1 MWSFVKALKRF
12 IIEEEPKPKTTSSN
26 LQPPQNQPAPPRVPP
41 EAGSAKSGPTVVTVN
56 ANPVADFSAMYK
68 SLGIANLPFTA
79 EQILQM
85 RDELLR
91 LGTSPENVPRDLCA
105 HLKIEAKMPLDQ
117 LAGNVW
123 QRISALDQRASGA
136 FKEQEEFIRRIQ
148 SEIDNLKAEIAAKE
162 ASKQE
167 HTLKQRRIVD
177 FCQSESERW
186 KEVFR
191 LLGFDV
197 DTKKAV
203 RGG

>member
-12 IIEEEPKPKTTSSN
+12 IVEEEPKPKTAASN
-26 LQPPQNQPAPPRVPP
+26 LQPSPNQPASQTGPR
-41 EAGSAKSGPTVVTVN
+41 EAAPAKSGPAVVSVKAN
-56 ANPVADFSAMYK
+56 AVADFSALYK
-68 SLGIANLPFTA
+68 SLGIATLPFTA

-91 LGTSPENVPRDLCA
+91 LGTSPENVPRDLSA
-105 HLKIEAKMPLDQ
+105 HLKIEAKMPPDQ

-123 QRISALDQRASGA
+123 QRISALDQCASGA
-136 FKEQEEFIRRIQ
+136 FKEQEEFTRRIQ

-167 HTLKQRRIVD
+167 HTFKQRRIVD
-177 FCQSESERW
+177 SCQTESARW

-191 LLGFDV
+191 LLGFDGGA
-197 DTKKAV
+197 KKAMQ
-203 RGG
+203 GD